1 MGTEAMQR
9 LLSSML
15 QDWLAHHPLWAWLFA
30 HPLGTLGLLGCG
42 IFLFWGLLRAIAR
55 LAESTW
61 TFLLRLP
68 LWLLQ
73 QLWIG
78 LLSIGRLLWRWGA
91 HNPTRA
97 NLVEVIEPAA
107 LSPPVS
113 PSDPVAA
120 RLQVLIERLEQLQQ
134 EQQSVVQ
141 EVRGLLAERS
151 PSDQSF
157 AALSSSP
164 PDLQSPPQTV
174 QVNLLHTLVS
184 ERLSQESAPQNR

>member
-9 LLSSML
+9 LLSSMF
-15 QDWLAHHPLWAWLFA
+15 QDWLAQHPGWAWLCA
-30 HPLGTLGLLGCG
+30 HPLGTLVLLGCG

-61 TFLLRLP
+61 TFILRLP

-73 QLWIG
+73 QLWVG

-91 HNPTRA
+91 PTRA
-97 NLVEVIEPAA
+97 NIVEVIEPSA
-107 LSPPVS
+107 LSPPVL

-120 RLQVLIERLEQLQQ
+120 RLQFLIERLEQLQQ

-151 PSDQSF
+151 LSEQPL
-157 AALSSSP
+157 ATLSSAP
-164 PDLQSPPQTV
+164 PDMPPPPKSAQINVLNAFVSQSLQ
-174 QVNLLHTLVS
+174 
-184 ERLSQESAPQNR
+184 QESASQNR